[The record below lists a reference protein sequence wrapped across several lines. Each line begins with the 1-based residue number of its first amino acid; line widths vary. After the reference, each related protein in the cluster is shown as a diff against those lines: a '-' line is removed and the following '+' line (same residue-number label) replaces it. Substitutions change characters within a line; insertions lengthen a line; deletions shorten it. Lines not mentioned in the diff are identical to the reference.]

1 MMAVTEQNK
10 ALADYFLK
18 IDGVEG
24 ESPDQQYPGLI
35 QLQSW
40 QWAEENSGRWGF
52 GSGGGAGKVEMKD
65 FEFRMISNKASPKL
79 FLMCAT
85 GEHISQARLICRK
98 SGKGQ
103 QDFMIVTFSNCLV
116 SSFRTLG
123 NIPVFVANND
133 MDAFVLP
140 VDEIKVNF
148 ARIEV
153 EYREQR
159 NDGSM
164 GAVIKA
170 GYDLKLNAAV

>member
-1 MMAVTEQNK
+1 MAN
-10 ALADYFLK
+10 ALVDYFLQ

-24 ESPDQQYPGLI
+24 ESTDQQYPGLI
-35 QLQSW
+35 QIQSW

-65 FEFRMISNKASPKL
+65 FEFRMVSNKASPKL

-85 GEHISQARLICRK
+85 GDHIASAKLICRK

-103 QDFMIVTFSNCLV
+103 QEFLTISFASGLV

-123 NIPVFVANND
+123 NMPFSQLGHGSGEVDN
-133 MDAFVLP
+133 VLP
-140 VDEIKVNF
+140 TDEIKINF
-148 ARIEV
+148 AQIEF

-159 NDGSM
+159 NDGTM

-170 GYDLKLNAAV
+170 GYDLKLNAPI

>member
-1 MMAVTEQNK
+1 MATSLV
-10 ALADYFLK
+10 DYFLK

-35 QLQSW
+35 QIQSW

-65 FEFRMISNKASPKL
+65 FEFRMVSNKASPKL
-79 FLMCAT
+79 FLLCAT
-85 GEHISQARLICRK
+85 GEHIPQAKLICRK

-103 QDFMIVTFSNCLV
+103 QDFLIVTFSNGLV

-123 NIPVFVANND
+123 NMPIGMGHGSADVDN
-133 MDAFVLP
+133 VLP
-140 VDEIKVNF
+140 LDEIKINF

-159 NDGSM
+159 NDGTM

-170 GYDLKLNAAV
+170 GYDLKLNAPV

>member
-1 MMAVTEQNK
+1 MAN
-10 ALADYFLK
+10 ALVDYFLE

-24 ESPDQQYPGLI
+24 ESTDQHYPGRI
-35 QLQSW
+35 QIQSW

-65 FEFRMISNKASPKL
+65 FEFRMVSNKASPKL

-85 GEHISQARLICRK
+85 GEHIQNAKLICRK

-103 QDFMIVTFSNCLV
+103 QEFLTISFASGLV

-123 NIPVFVANND
+123 NMPISQLGHASGEVD
-133 MDAFVLP
+133 GVLP
-140 VDEIKVNF
+140 TDQIRINF
-148 ARIEV
+148 AQIEF

-159 NDGSM
+159 NDGTM

-170 GYDLKLNAAV
+170 GYDLKQNAPI

>member
-1 MMAVTEQNK
+1 MSSSLV
-10 ALADYFLK
+10 DYFLK

-35 QLQSW
+35 QIQSW

-65 FEFRMISNKASPKL
+65 FEFSMVSNKASPKL
-79 FLMCAT
+79 FLLCAT
-85 GEHISQARLICRK
+85 GEHIPQAKLICRK

-103 QDFMIVTFSNCLV
+103 QDFMIITFSNGLV
-116 SSFRTLG
+116 SSFRTVG
-123 NIPVFVANND
+123 NMPLMMGNGSADVDN
-133 MDAFVLP
+133 VLP
-140 VDEIKVNF
+140 LDEIKINF
-148 ARIEV
+148 ARIEI

-159 NDGSM
+159 NDGTM

>member
-1 MMAVTEQNK
+1 MAN
-10 ALADYFLK
+10 ALVDYFLQ

-24 ESPDQQYPGLI
+24 ESTDQQYPGLI
-35 QLQSW
+35 QIQSW

-52 GSGGGAGKVEMKD
+52 GSGGAGKVEMKD
-65 FEFRMISNKASPKL
+65 FEFRMVSNKASPKL

-85 GEHISQARLICRK
+85 GEHIQNAKLICRK

-103 QDFMIVTFSNCLV
+103 QEFLTISFASGLV

-123 NIPVFVANND
+123 NMPISQLGHASGEVD
-133 MDAFVLP
+133 GVLP
-140 VDEIKVNF
+140 TDQIRINF
-148 ARIEV
+148 VQIEF

-159 NDGSM
+159 NDGTM

-170 GYDLKLNAAV
+170 GYDLKQNAPI

>member
-1 MMAVTEQNK
+1 MAN
-10 ALADYFLK
+10 ALVDYFLQ

-24 ESPDQQYPGLI
+24 ESTDQQYRGLI
-35 QLQSW
+35 QIQSW

-65 FEFRMISNKASPKL
+65 FEFRMVSNKASPKL

-85 GEHISQARLICRK
+85 GEHIQNAKLICRK

-103 QDFMIVTFSNCLV
+103 QEFLTISFASGLV

-123 NIPVFVANND
+123 NMPISQLGHASGEVD
-133 MDAFVLP
+133 GVLP
-140 VDEIKVNF
+140 TDQIRINF
-148 ARIEV
+148 AQIEF

-159 NDGSM
+159 NDGTM

-170 GYDLKLNAAV
+170 GYDLKQNAPI

>member
-1 MMAVTEQNK
+1 MASSLV
-10 ALADYFLK
+10 DYFLK

-24 ESPDQQYPGLI
+24 ESPDAQYPGLI

-65 FEFRMISNKASPKL
+65 FEFRMVSNKASPKL

-85 GEHISQARLICRK
+85 GEHIAQARLICRK

-103 QDFMIVTFSNCLV
+103 QDFMIITFSNGLV

-123 NIPVFVANND
+123 NMPTGLGTGSQDVDN
-133 MDAFVLP
+133 VLP
-140 VDEIKVNF
+140 MDEIKINF
-148 ARIEV
+148 ARIEF

-170 GYDLKLNAAV
+170 GYDLKLNATV